1 MTKPANL
8 LDKYE
13 SYSVHHVIIAC
24 RSTVRAESI
33 TSRVDVDMARV
44 NNAVNAAK
52 YLGDVVRI
60 DDSAQDAF
68 LVLDTRRFSQYY
80 VESLR
85 YDVNVNG
92 LAKTGSHTHL
102 VSELKMQIIDESG
115 ISFAKFLQWIMDDRL
130 KTNFDGLVFVLKTIF
145 IGHESDGRTSEVHA
159 ECIPMTLVRMDVNL
173 DYAKGVYEM
182 EFAPNVNF
190 NAITQSRYLNIA
202 TATTA
207 WTKPGGKLGAVVQ
220 SFEDNLNNISK
231 KFYDDIQREAN
242 AAINGSD
249 YESNGKAPIKY
260 GRLIQYMI
268 TIPPSWNDFEFAG
281 SNIGFVPEQKA
292 EKAPP
297 KTQVPMENGK
307 PSLAGS
313 AISSGTNTTG
323 GVGSAYASAARGT
336 SIMTALDGIFKQ
348 VYQIAEMGNFTKE
361 PGKDNIITFYK
372 HIIGL
377 TSSDTN
383 LIVHV
388 DVVEFRIPNVQA
400 LQTIS
405 NDKTSVSTN
414 MEEFITT
421 TTIKDATDTQ
431 AGVGKVSPKIVK
443 DLLEWDYIFTSKN
456 DSILSF
462 DLKIQ
467 DFNALFQGNLR
478 VGDGAIRESIDNASA
493 PKPAS
498 ATEAIFLREYD
509 PVLMPENT
517 AEALKN
523 FRDSSMLLKNRA
535 EQGVTIQKI
544 QKYHQNLTA
553 FYATN
558 TSDVVMTI
566 RGNPEIFKKFNI
578 GEVLKHTEITD
589 KTAYRKDLEDRI
601 IRANPG
607 KFSKDQSGSFSLTA
621 LSEKSYTAT
630 PVFAKLNIRGPN
642 VDFLSNGAGGSKE
655 DYSTTLFEDNFYTV
669 VKVAHIFN
677 RSVFTQE
684 INLCN
689 FNIYTPIPK
698 VKK

>member
-33 TSRVDVDMARV
+33 TSRVDADMARV
-44 NNAVNAAK
+44 NNAINAAK
-52 YLGDVVRI
+52 YLGDVVQI

-68 LVLDTRRFSQYY
+68 LVLDTRRFGQYS

-115 ISFAKFLQWIMDDRL
+115 ISFAKFIQWIMDDRL

-159 ECIPMTLVRMDVNL
+159 ECIPMTLVRMDVDL
-173 DYAKGVYEM
+173 SYDKGLYEM

-190 NAITQSRYLNIA
+190 NAVTQSRYLNIA

-207 WTKPGGKLGAVVQ
+207 WTKPGGKLGDVVQ
-220 SFEDNLNNISK
+220 SFEDNLNTVSK

-242 AAINGSD
+242 VAINGSD
-249 YESNGKAPIKY
+249 YGSNGKPPVKY

-281 SNIGFVPEQKA
+281 SNIGSVPEQKA
-292 EKAPP
+292 EKAAP
-297 KTQVPMENGK
+297 KTQVPMVDGK

-336 SIMTALDGIFKQ
+336 SIMSALDGIFKQ

-377 TSSDTN
+377 TSSDTH

-400 LQTIS
+400 LQSIA

-421 TTIKDATDTQ
+421 TPVKKPTDKED
-431 AGVGKVSPKIVK
+431 GVGKIKPKIIK

-467 DFNALFQGNLR
+467 DFNALIQGNLR
-478 VGDGAIRESIDNASA
+478 IGDGAIRESIDSASA

-498 ATEAIFLREYD
+498 ATEAIFIREYD

-535 EQGVTIQKI
+535 EQGVTIQKV

-566 RGNPEIFKKFNI
+566 RGNPEIFQKFNV

-589 KTAYRKDLEDRI
+589 KTAYREDLEKRI
-601 IRANPG
+601 IKANPD
-607 KFSKDQSGSFSLTA
+607 KITKDQNGSFRLTS
-621 LSEKSYTAT
+621 LSEKSYAAT
-630 PVFAKLNIRGPN
+630 PVFARLNIRGPN
-642 VDFLSNGAGGSKE
+642 VDFLSNGAGGSE
-655 DYSTTLFEDNFYTV
+655 GDYSTTLFEDNFYMIT
-669 VKVAHIFN
+669 KVTHIFN

-684 INLCN
+684 INLKN